1 MSTAADLLLL
11 ATDPESGKPGLG
23 MMEVDYV
30 LGGAMLYDLVSL
42 ERLQLDGKG
51 RKARVTV
58 ADPSPAPDA
67 ALEAAFARVRD
78 RRPSKAQSIV
88 GRLGKHG
95 QKNLYRVL
103 TEEGSVRPREEK
115 ALGLFPLTRHDV
127 LDTARRDQLLQRIRG
142 ALLHG
147 QEPDAE
153 TGPLIGLL
161 SAGELVKLVVD
172 KPDRKRAK
180 KRAAE
185 IAEGDWASESVK
197 AAIQAARAAMTAAV
211 VASTAAT
218 AGSS

>member
-1 MSTAADLLLL
+1 MSTAGDLLLL
-11 ATDPESGKPGLG
+11 ATDPGSGRSGIG

-30 LGGAMLYDLVSL
+30 MGGAMLYDLVTL
-42 ERLQLDGKG
+42 GRLRLDGEG

-58 ADPSPAPDA
+58 DDPSPIDDP

-78 RRPSKAQSIV
+78 RKPAKAQSIV

-103 TEEGSVRPREEK
+103 SDEGVVRPRDAK
-115 ALGLFPLTRHDV
+115 LLGLIPLTRHDV
-127 LDTARRDQLLQRIRG
+127 IDSARRDRLLERIRG

-147 QEPDAE
+147 QEPEVE

-185 IAEGDWASESVK
+185 IAEGDWASESVRV
-197 AAIQAARAAMTAAV
+197 AIQAARAAMTAAV
-211 VASTAAT
+211 VAASAAS